1 MDDWRAVREEDLS
14 EVTEGLKTMNKIRRE
29 EG

>member
-14 EVTEGLKTMNKIRRE
+14 EVPEGLKTMTKIRRE